1 MFLSA
6 LIFLSGI
13 VLVQQWPQLPG
24 TEYILSGLLSAV
36 LIFFSVRISRVNSH
50 SLLYRLVKILFLFT
64 TGMSWAVIYANQA
77 LQHRLPE
84 SLAGKTVM
92 VQGRVVGVPENS
104 RRGKHFYLSVN
115 RFEPVD
121 FRKSLPGNAHSGAVP
136 SFNDYT
142 PRKIRL
148 SWYYNRKHRVQ
159 AVHAGENWR
168 FLVRLKPPHG
178 FFNPGGFDYE
188 GWLFQQGIDARGYI
202 RFAKPGSHWHNQR
215 LSAASVYS
223 VDAMREKLN
232 RSISRWLQPST
243 TVAASTQSSSLPLK
257 PAMTG
262 MITALATGERRLI
275 TPAQWQ
281 ILLHTGTN
289 HLMAISGLHIGLA
302 YLFGFVAGRWLFSR
316 LAPVSWLYRLPAPHM
331 GVISGLLIAIVY
343 ALLAGFSIPA
353 QRALVMLGGFATASL
368 LRRYFCPLDALG
380 LALFLVLLWDPLSV
394 LSPGFWFSFIA
405 VAVIFYTFSE
415 PPSAPALPPEVTAP
429 RFLWLSRSRQQLMRW
444 SGLQLMIT
452 LALFPLSLYLFQQGS
467 LIAPLA
473 NLLMVPFV
481 SFLVVPFV
489 LLALLFYPFIPLFSQ
504 WFVMLAASA
513 LQWGWSWLEMLA
525 HWPFAYLSSGNIML
539 WQLLCST
546 LAVVIWLIPA
556 HYFSSAGKRLLHRNI
571 SLQQVFAIRVITV
584 LVCLTPAVAAMYLT
598 SPSVFPVAG
607 AVRLSVLDVGQ
618 GLATVV
624 QTQHHTLVFDSGA
637 KLGEKIDAG
646 RSVVV
651 PFLRA
656 SGISAIDM
664 LVISHG
670 DNDHI
675 GGAASILAAYPATA
689 VTGQDLQ
696 SLDVQNKTPCY
707 RGQQWRWDGVRF
719 RFLNPPVIEDSQSV
733 KWKKILKKRNNHS
746 CVLQISAAGGSVLL
760 TGDIEKGVE
769 KQLLKNGSDRLKTDV
784 LVVAHHGSK
793 TSSSEAFIDALRPTL
808 AILPTGYRNRYH
820 LPSKI
825 VVKRYQRRHIR
836 LLQTGLVGAVSLL
849 LVPGQGITR
858 VDAYRLSHHHYWNRV
873 FDNKTELNQVR

>member
-1 MFLSA
+1 MFFSA

-13 VLVQQWPQLPG
+13 VLVQQWPQLPD
-24 TEYILSGLLSAV
+24 TEYILLGVLPVAV
-36 LIFFSVRISRVNSH
+36 IYIYVRISRVNSH
-50 SLLYRLVKILFLFT
+50 SLLYRLVKTLFLFT
-64 TGMSWAVIYANQA
+64 AGMSWAVIYAHQA

-84 SLAGKTVM
+84 SLAGKTIM

-104 RRGKHFYLSVN
+104 RRGKHFYLSVDH
-115 RFEPVD
+115 FELVD
-121 FRKSLPGNAHSGAVP
+121 SREP
-136 SFNDYT
+136 FNDYM

-148 SWYYNRKHRVQ
+148 SWYYGRKHKVQ
-159 AVHAGENWR
+159 AVHAGESWQ
-168 FLVRLKPPHG
+168 FLLRLKPPHG

-188 GWLFQQGIDARGYI
+188 GWLFQRGIDARGYI
-202 RFAKPGSHWHNQR
+202 RAASATSHWRNRR
-215 LSAASVYS
+215 LSAAPVYS
-223 VDAMREKLN
+223 VDAMREKLS
-232 RSISRWLQPST
+232 RSISRWLQSST
-243 TVAASTQSSSLPLK
+243 PAAASAQLSSLPVK
-257 PAMTG
+257 PAVTG
-262 MITALATGERRLI
+262 MITALAIGERRLI

-281 ILLHTGTN
+281 VLLRTGTN

-316 LAPVSWLYRLPAPHM
+316 LAPVSWLYRLPAPHL
-331 GVISGLLIAIVY
+331 GVISGLLVAIVY

-353 QRALVMLGGFATASL
+353 QRALVMLGGFAAASL
-368 LRRYFCPLDALG
+368 LRRYLCPLDALG

-415 PPSAPALPPEVTAP
+415 PQPVVSSPSTDIAPVIAP
-429 RFLWLSRSRQQLMRW
+429 RFLWFSRIKQRLMCW
-444 SGLQLMIT
+444 GGLQLMIT

-513 LQWGWSWLEMLA
+513 LQWGWLWLEMLA
-525 HWPFAYLSSGNIML
+525 GWPFAYINTGNIML
-539 WQLLCST
+539 WQLFCAAMAML
-546 LAVVIWLIPA
+546 IWFVPA
-556 HYFSSAGKRLLHRNI
+556 GYFSRISNRLLSRNI
-571 SLQQVFAIRVITV
+571 PPQRVFAIRIIIV
-584 LVCLTPAVAAMYLT
+584 LVCLIPAIAALYLPT
-598 SPSVFPVAG
+598 SSAFPVAG
-607 AVRLSVLDVGQ
+607 TIRLSVLDVGQ

-637 KLGEKIDAG
+637 KLGEKLDAG

-656 SGISAIDM
+656 SGIHTIDT

-675 GGAASILAAYPATA
+675 GGAASILAAFPEAS
-689 VTGQDLQ
+689 VIGQDLQ
-696 SLDVQNKTPCY
+696 TLNAKNKMPCY
-707 RGQQWRWDGVRF
+707 RGQQWYWDGVQF
-719 RFLNPPVIEDSQSV
+719 RFLNPPAIEDSQSV

-760 TGDIEKGVE
+760 TGDIEKEVE
-769 KQLLKNGSDRLKTDV
+769 RQLLKNFSGRLKTDV

-820 LPSKI
+820 LPNKT
-825 VVKRYQRRHIR
+825 VVNRYQRRHIQ

-849 LVPGQGITR
+849 LVPGQGITQ
-858 VDAYRLSHHHYWNRV
+858 VDAYRLSHHHYWNRI
-873 FDNKTELNQVR
+873 FDNKIRANQVR